1 MTSPADV
8 AFNLV
13 TTLDGCQNV
22 QNFQVHGA
30 HWANR
35 MATKIG
41 QSGNPLACLYEI
53 AYLLAEPYFY
63 ENIAFFARQFQI
75 ILMGTPW
82 TTYDILDATRR
93 LYGVPAQ
100 AD

>member
-8 AFNLV
+8 AFDLV
-13 TTLDGCQNV
+13 ASLDGCQIIP
-22 QNFQVHGA
+22 NFQIAVNM
-30 HWANR
+30 ANV
-35 MATKIG
+35 MAAKIG

-63 ENIAFFARQFQI
+63 ENIAFLARQFQL
-75 ILMGTPW
+75 ILLGTPW
-82 TTYDILDATRR
+82 TTYDMLDATRR

-100 AD
+100 AA

>member
-8 AFNLV
+8 AFDLV
-13 TTLDGCQNV
+13 SSMDGCRII
-22 QNFQVHGA
+22 QNFQIAGNL
-30 HWANR
+30 ANV
-35 MATKIG
+35 MAAKIG

-53 AYLLAEPYFY
+53 TYLLAEPYFY
-63 ENIAFFARQFQI
+63 ENIAFFARQFQF
-75 ILMGTPW
+75 ILIGTPW

-100 AD
+100 AA